1 MGTATIQKLR
11 ETPQNRKSTTTRIIA
26 LFNEAGGVG
35 KTTVTHNLGYHLA
48 RKEYRVL
55 LVDMDPQASLTVFL
69 GFNPFELD
77 ENMTACSSLLDKSPL
92 PVQKNVS
99 GMDVVLSNL
108 SLSRAEIGLVN
119 LNFRE
124 ARLKQA
130 IESLQGDYDFILID
144 CPPSLGQLVVV
155 SLMAATHVLI
165 PVECQFKA
173 FMGADALLFTIGNIK
188 QFGNPNLKIA
198 GFVPSKYASVNSQDR
213 RTLEAIQEQF
223 GQAAPIFE
231 PIPRLTA
238 FADASEQRLPLSIYN
253 SKSDGVKAIE
263 SLALQ
268 IENLT

>member
-1 MGTATIQKLR
+1 MAAIKVQTLEKA
-11 ETPQNRKSTTTRIIA
+11 PQARKSKTTKIIS

-48 RKEYRVL
+48 LQGKRVL
-55 LVDMDPQASLTVFL
+55 LIDMDPQASLTVFL

-77 ENMTACSSLLDKSPL
+77 EAETACASLLDKAPL
-92 PVQKNVS
+92 PIRKNVC
-99 GMDVVLSNL
+99 GMDVVLSNI

-124 ARLKQA
+124 GRLKEA
-130 IESLQGDYDFILID
+130 MRPIHSDYDFILID

-173 FMGADALLFTIGNIK
+173 FMGSDALLFTIGNIK
-188 QFGNPNLKIA
+188 KFGNPNLKIA
-198 GFVPSKYASVNSQDR
+198 GFIPSKYASVNSQDR
-213 RTLEAIQEQF
+213 RTLAAIQDQF
-223 GQAAPIFE
+223 GQAAPIYE

-238 FADASEQRLPLSIYN
+238 FADASEQRIPLVAYN
-253 SKSDGVKAIE
+253 SKSAGVKAFD
-263 SLALQ
+263 SLAAQMDAL
-268 IENLT
+268 